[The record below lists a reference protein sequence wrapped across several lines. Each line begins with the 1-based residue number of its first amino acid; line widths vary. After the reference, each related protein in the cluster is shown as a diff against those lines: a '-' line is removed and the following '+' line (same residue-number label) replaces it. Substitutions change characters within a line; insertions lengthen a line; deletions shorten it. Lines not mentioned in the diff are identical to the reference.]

1 MYKLFVRLLAA
12 PVLVIVLLFGGFAP
26 SPVMAQG
33 EAQDDQNVQNKPIV
47 DRFEDMG
54 WEFQAGDWIL
64 ANVKENTIQFVRSDE
79 SGHSA
84 KIRIGSGINN
94 GKKIAYLGMTY
105 NPATPEGEWEI
116 RSKHQ
121 QSVYWIFGSKLA
133 KEQLFL
139 RLYEVRG
146 EQRIHTRYGIHTT
159 PEIETIIKNGGFGS
173 YGCLITRYDLLK
185 KIEELFALN
194 EGMIRVKTVRE

>member
-1 MYKLFVRLLAA
+1 MASA
-12 PVLVIVLLFGGFAP
+12 LVIVLLFSGFAP
-26 SPVMAQG
+26 NIVFAQAEG
-33 EAQDDQNVQNKPIV
+33 QEAADAAIEPIF
-47 DRFEDMG
+47 DRFDQIG

-64 ANVKENTIQFVRSDE
+64 ANVKENTLQFVRSDD
-79 SGHSA
+79 SQKSH

-94 GKKIAYLGMTY
+94 GKKITYLGMTY

-121 QSVYWIFGSKLA
+121 QSTYWIFGSKEA

-139 RLYEVRG
+139 RMYEVRG
-146 EQRIHTRYGIHTT
+146 EQRIYTRYGIHTT
-159 PEIETIIKNGGFGS
+159 PEIDTIIKNGGFGS

-194 EGMIRVKTVRE
+194 EGVVRVKTVRG